1 MDQAGA
7 GTLCRPGPG
16 MGARQ
21 SCEDNVMDIRSIE
34 QVPASPEHQG
44 TVPVW
49 WLFKPREMR
58 EETLGG
64 HLELVSEFEVMGGG
78 EVHPHSHPTFEFY
91 YVISGRGIMTIAGE
105 DAEIRQGDLV
115 KIPPERRPQPQAGQP
130 QRIDPLLR
138 LRGGGARMPRRS
150 TTRRNERRD
159 LA

>member
-1 MDQAGA
+1 
-7 GTLCRPGPG
+7 
-16 MGARQ
+16 
-21 SCEDNVMDIRSIE
+21 MDIRSIE

-91 YVISGRGIMTIAGE
+91 YVISGRGIMTIEGERRRDPAGRSRE
-105 DAEIRQGDLV
+105 NSA
-115 KIPPERRPQPQAGQP
+115 ERRPQPQAGEP
-130 QRIDPLLR
+130 QRIDPLPR
-138 LRGGGARMPRRS
+138 LRRGGEGCTGDQLLVGMS
-150 TTRRNERRD
+150 GRRD
-159 LA
+159 FARSRT